1 MPNPNA
7 TNDTQAVFCV
17 CTSDDVVRATAD
29 CSSDTDGFFFAG
41 AFADYITAEKR
52 PHFPPTMKAAAGCVA
67 LVDFDKRPGELALK
81 SVERLRQIFLKR
93 ISIVAVGTDL
103 NANLLLQAIRL
114 GCVEYL
120 GKPVEHCKELR
131 SFPAPVLRKISCC
144 SQPAR
149 NSTGR
154 VMAFFGAKGGVGTTT
169 LAVHLAAHLAIAHG
183 RKTLLIDHKHQLGH
197 VALYLGLKDTRY
209 HFEEL
214 LQNVDRLDGDLLSG
228 YVLHHGSGLDVLA
241 SPDRSA
247 NFREGTQ
254 EELERVMDFLRR
266 EYDCVLIDS
275 SLTYQETK
283 MSLIEQA
290 DDIYLV
296 STADVASTA
305 RPGAPCGPYQCRCRN
320 ADSQAASI
328 VMNRSTSER
337 ESINGGADSARL
349 VRFPVAHT
357 VPNNYFELREIHQ
370 PGRTDSALATKR
382 RFDLALARWT
392 SGNRWHANPL
402 KFQNQFR
409 RKERQRTQAFALW
422 PPRGLFAPS
431 PA

>member
-1 MPNPNA
+1 MPEPPHMPEA
-7 TNDTQAVFCV
+7 TQAVFCV
-17 CTSDDVVRATAD
+17 CTSDDVVRAAAD

-52 PHFPPTMKAAAGCVA
+52 PHFPPVMKAAAGCVA
-67 LVDFDKRPGELALK
+67 LVDFDTNPELALK

-93 ISIVAVGTDL
+93 ISIIAVGTDIHP
-103 NANLLLQAIRL
+103 NLLLQAIRL

-120 GKPVEHCKELR
+120 TKPISLSDLR
-131 SFPAPVLRKISCC
+131 SSLRRFAENLVS

-183 RKTLLIDHKHQLGH
+183 RKTLIIDHKHQLGH
-197 VALYLGLKDTRY
+197 IALYLGLKDTRY

-214 LQNVDRLDGDLLSG
+214 LQNVDRLDADLLSG
-228 YVLHHGSGLDVLA
+228 YVLHHSSGLDVLA

-275 SLTYQETK
+275 SLPYQETK

-296 STADVASTA
+296 STADVASL
-305 RPGAPCGPYQCRCRN
+305 RDLVRLVDHIVQVPN
-320 ADSQAASI
+320 ADSRLRI
-328 VMNRSTSER
+328 VMNRATSN
-337 ESINGGADSARL
+337 ESITGEQIRRI

-357 VPNNYFELREIHQ
+357 VPNNYFELLKSINLGEPIP
-370 PGRTDSALATKR
+370 PGNKTP
-382 RFDLALARWT
+382 FDLALARWT
-392 SGNRWHANPL
+392 SEIVGTSSIEVPRTRAE
-402 KFQNQFR
+402 KK
-409 RKERQRTQAFALW
+409 KERRFGIW

>member
-1 MPNPNA
+1 MPNSNVS
-7 TNDTQAVFCV
+7 NDTQAVFCV
-17 CTSDDVVRATAD
+17 CTSDDVVRVTAE
-29 CSSDTDGFFFAG
+29 CSGDTDGFFFAG

-52 PHFPPTMKAAAGCVA
+52 PHFPPNMKAAAGCVA
-67 LVDFDKRPGELALK
+67 LVDFDTDPTQALDTI
-81 SVERLRQIFLKR
+81 ERLRQIFLKR
-93 ISIVAVGTDL
+93 ISIVAVGTEL
-103 NANLLLQAIRL
+103 NANLLLKAIRL

-120 GKPVEHCKELR
+120 NKPLVRTELR
-131 SFPAPVLRKISCC
+131 SSLKRFAENLVLH
-144 SQPAR
+144 QPAR

-154 VMAFFGAKGGVGTTT
+154 VMAFFGAKGGVGSTT
-169 LAVHLAAHLAIAHG
+169 LAVHLAAHLALAHG

-214 LQNVDRLDGDLLSG
+214 LQNVDRLDADLLSG
-228 YVLHHGSGLDVLA
+228 YVLHHSSGLDVLA

-266 EYDCVLIDS
+266 EYDCILIDS

-296 STADVASTA
+296 STADVASL
-305 RPGAPCGPYQCRCRN
+305 RDLVRLVDHISQVPS
-320 ADSQAASI
+320 ADGKLHI
-328 VMNRSTSER
+328 VMNRSTSN
-337 ESINGGADSARL
+337 ESITPEQIRKI

-357 VPNNYFELREIHQ
+357 VPNNYFELLKSINLGEPIP
-370 PGRTDSALATKR
+370 PGNKTG
-382 RFDLALARWT
+382 FDIALARWT
-392 SGNRWHANPL
+392 AEIVGAKSAEVSPPPAEKVKARR
-402 KFQNQFR
+402 KFQF
-409 RKERQRTQAFALW
+409 W
-422 PPRGLFAPS
+422 PRGGILATS

>member
-1 MPNPNA
+1 MLASSNSIEH
-7 TNDTQAVFCV
+7 TQAIFCV
-17 CTSDDVVRATAD
+17 CTTDDVVRAAAD
-29 CSSDTDGFFFAG
+29 CSSDGFFFAG
-41 AFADYITAEKR
+41 AFADYITAERR
-52 PHFPPTMKAAAGCVA
+52 PHFPPSMKAAAGCVA
-67 LVDFDKRPGELALK
+67 LVDFDKDPQLALQT
-81 SVERLRQIFLKR
+81 VERLRQIFLKR
-93 ISIVAVGTDL
+93 ISVVIVGTDL
-103 NANLLLQAIRL
+103 HASMLLQAIRL
-114 GCVEYL
+114 GAVEYL
-120 GKPVEHCKELR
+120 SKPLSRNDLQSSLR
-131 SFPAPVLRKISCC
+131 RFAENLVLN
-144 SQPAR
+144 QPAR

-214 LQNVDRLDGDLLSG
+214 LQNVDRLDADLLGG

-247 NFREGTQ
+247 TFREGTQ

-266 EYDCVLIDS
+266 EYDCILIDS
-275 SLTYQETK
+275 SFTYQESK

-296 STADVASTA
+296 STADVASL
-305 RPGAPCGPYQCRCRN
+305 RDLVRLVDHIVQMPK
-320 ADSQAASI
+320 ADGKLRI
-328 VMNRSTSER
+328 VMNRSTSN
-337 ESINGGADSARL
+337 ESINGEQIQKL
-349 VRFPVAHT
+349 VRFPVTHT
-357 VPNNYFELREIHQ
+357 VPNNYFELLKSINLGEPIP
-370 PGRTDSALATKR
+370 PGTRTP
-382 RFDLALARWT
+382 FDLALARWT
-392 SGNRWHANPL
+392 SEIVDGKSTEVPSASADKKKKREGR
-402 KFQNQFR
+402 FSI
-409 RKERQRTQAFALW
+409 W

>member
-1 MPNPNA
+1 MPNSNL
-7 TNDTQAVFCV
+7 NSDTQAVFCV
-17 CTSDDVVRATAD
+17 CTSDDVVRVAAD

-52 PHFPPTMKAAAGCVA
+52 PHFPPSMKAAAGCVA
-67 LVDFDKRPGELALK
+67 LVDFDKDPTLALK

-93 ISIVAVGTDL
+93 ISIVAVGTDV
-103 NANLLLQAIRL
+103 NASLLLQAIRL

-120 GKPVEHCKELR
+120 TKPLHLPDLR
-131 SFPAPVLRKISCC
+131 SSLKRFQENLVL

-154 VMAFFGAKGGVGTTT
+154 VMAFFGAKGGVGSTT

-183 RKTLLIDHKHQLGH
+183 RKTLIIDHKHQLGH

-209 HFEEL
+209 HFDEL
-214 LQNVDRLDGDLLSG
+214 LQNVDRLDADLLSG
-228 YVLHHGSGLDVLA
+228 YVLHHSSGLDVLA

-266 EYDCVLIDS
+266 EYDFVIIDS
-275 SLTYQETK
+275 SITYQETK

-290 DDIYLV
+290 DDVYLV
-296 STADVASTA
+296 STADVASL
-305 RPGAPCGPYQCRCRN
+305 RDLVRLV
-320 ADSQAASI
+320 DHISQAQGADERLKI
-328 VMNRSTSER
+328 VMNRSTSN
-337 ESINGGADSARL
+337 ESITPEQIRKI

-357 VPNNYFELREIHQ
+357 IPNNYFELLKSINLGEPIP
-370 PGRTDSALATKR
+370 PGGKTG
-382 RFDLALARWT
+382 FDVALARWT
-392 SGNRWHANPL
+392 AEIVGIKPAEVSTPPAEKQKVRGRLSFW
-402 KFQNQFR
+402 
-409 RKERQRTQAFALW
+409 
-422 PPRGLFAPS
+422 PRGGIFAPN

>member
-1 MPNPNA
+1 MSDPSQTSQA
-7 TNDTQAVFCV
+7 TQAVFCV
-17 CTSDDVVRATAD
+17 CTSDDVVRAAAD

-52 PHFPPTMKAAAGCVA
+52 PHFPPVMKAAAGCVA
-67 LVDFDKRPGELALK
+67 LVDFDTDPELALK

-93 ISIVAVGTDL
+93 ISIIAVGTDL
-103 NANLLLQAIRL
+103 NPNLLLQAIRL

-120 GKPVEHCKELR
+120 TKPISLPDLR
-131 SFPAPVLRKISCC
+131 SSLRRFAENLESD
-144 SQPAR
+144 QPAR

-169 LAVHLAAHLAIAHG
+169 LAVHLATHLAIAHG
-183 RKTLLIDHKHQLGH
+183 RKTLIIDHKHQLGH
-197 VALYLGLKDTRY
+197 IALYLGLKDTRY

-214 LQNVDRLDGDLLSG
+214 LQNVDRLDADLLSG
-228 YVLHHGSGLDVLA
+228 YVLHHSSGLDVLA

-296 STADVASTA
+296 STADVASL
-305 RPGAPCGPYQCRCRN
+305 RDLVRLVDHIVQVPN
-320 ADSQAASI
+320 ADSRLRI
-328 VMNRSTSER
+328 VMNRATSN
-337 ESINGGADSARL
+337 ESITAEQIRRI

-357 VPNNYFELREIHQ
+357 VPNNYFELIKSINLGEPIP
-370 PGRTDSALATKR
+370 PGDKTP
-382 RFDLALARWT
+382 FDLALARWT
-392 SGNRWHANPL
+392 AEIVGTSSIEVPGTAAE
-402 KFQNQFR
+402 KKMKR
-409 RKERQRTQAFALW
+409 RLSIW

>member
-1 MPNPNA
+1 
-7 TNDTQAVFCV
+7 
-17 CTSDDVVRATAD
+17 
-29 CSSDTDGFFFAG
+29 
-41 AFADYITAEKR
+41 
-52 PHFPPTMKAAAGCVA
+52 MKAAAGCVA
-67 LVDFDKRPGELALK
+67 LVDFDTHPALALK

-93 ISIVAVGTDL
+93 ISIIAVGKDL
-103 NANLLLQAIRL
+103 KADLLLQAIRL

-120 GKPVEHCKELR
+120 TKPVNMQDLR
-131 SFPAPVLRKISCC
+131 TSLRRFADNLVSD
-144 SQPAR
+144 QPAR

-169 LAVHLAAHLAIAHG
+169 LAVHLAAHLAVAHG

-214 LQNVDRLDGDLLSG
+214 LQKVDHLDADLLSG
-228 YVLHHGSGLDVLA
+228 YVLHHSSGLDVLA

-254 EELERVMDFLRR
+254 EELG

-296 STADVASTA
+296 STADVASL
-305 RPGAPCGPYQCRCRN
+305 RDLGRLVDHIVQVPN
-320 ADSQAASI
+320 ADSRLRI
-328 VMNRSTSER
+328 VMNRATST
-337 ESINGGADSARL
+337 ESITPEQIRRI

-357 VPNNYFELREIHQ
+357 VPNNYFELLKSINLVDPIP
-370 PGRTDSALATKR
+370 PGSKTP
-382 RFDLALARWT
+382 FDNALARWT
-392 SGNRWHANPL
+392 SEIVGPSSIEVPGAPAE
-402 KFQNQFR
+402 KK
-409 RKERQRTQAFALW
+409 KERRFGFW
-422 PPRGLFAPS
+422 PSRLFVPS
-431 PA
+431 PV

>member
-1 MPNPNA
+1 MSDTSPMRQS
-7 TNDTQAVFCV
+7 TQAVFCV
-17 CTSDDVVRATAD
+17 CTSDDVVRAAAD
-29 CSSDTDGFFFAG
+29 CSGDTEGFFFAG

-52 PHFPPTMKAAAGCVA
+52 PHFPPAMKAAAGCVA
-67 LVDFDKRPGELALK
+67 LIDFDRDPELALK

-93 ISIVAVGTDL
+93 ISLIAVGTDL
-103 NANLLLQAIRL
+103 NPNLLLQAIRL

-120 GKPVEHCKELR
+120 AKPTSLHDLR
-131 SFPAPVLRKISCC
+131 GSLRRFRENLVSRE
-144 SQPAR
+144 PAR

-169 LAVHLAAHLAIAHG
+169 LAVHLASHLAVAHG
-183 RKTLLIDHKHQLGH
+183 RKTLIIDHKHQLGH
-197 VALYLGLKDTRY
+197 IALYLGLKDTRY

-214 LQNVDRLDGDLLSG
+214 LQNVDHLDADLLSG
-228 YVLHHGSGLDVLA
+228 YVLHHPSGLDVLA

-296 STADVASTA
+296 STADVASL
-305 RPGAPCGPYQCRCRN
+305 RDLVRLVDHIVQVPN
-320 ADSQAASI
+320 ADSRLRI
-328 VMNRSTSER
+328 IMNRATSN
-337 ESINGGADSARL
+337 ESITEEQIRRI
-349 VRFPVAHT
+349 VRFPVAHS
-357 VPNNYFELREIHQ
+357 VPNNYFELLKSINLGEPIP
-370 PGRTDSALATKR
+370 PGNKTP
-382 RFDLALARWT
+382 FDLALARWT
-392 SGNRWHANPL
+392 AEIVGTSSIEVPPSSAE
-402 KFQNQFR
+402 KKKDR
-409 RKERQRTQAFALW
+409 RFGLW
-422 PPRGLFAPS
+422 PARLFAPS

>member
-1 MPNPNA
+1 MPDPSHSSH
-7 TNDTQAVFCV
+7 TTQAVFCV
-17 CTSDDVVRATAD
+17 CTSDDVVRAAAD

-52 PHFPPTMKAAAGCVA
+52 PHFPPAMKAAAGCVV
-67 LVDFDKRPGELALK
+67 LIDFDTDPLLALK

-93 ISIVAVGTDL
+93 ISIIAVGTDL
-103 NANLLLQAIRL
+103 NPNLLLQAIRL

-120 GKPVEHCKELR
+120 AKPVNLQDLR
-131 SFPAPVLRKISCC
+131 TSLRRFTDNLVSD
-144 SQPAR
+144 QPAR

-169 LAVHLAAHLAIAHG
+169 LAVHLAAHLAVAHG

-214 LQNVDRLDGDLLSG
+214 LQNVDRLDTDLLSG
-228 YVLHHGSGLDVLA
+228 YVLHHSSGLDVLA

-247 NFREGTQ
+247 NVREGTQ
-254 EELERVMDFLRR
+254 EELERVMEFLRR
-266 EYDCVLIDS
+266 EYDCILIDS

-296 STADVASTA
+296 STADVASL
-305 RPGAPCGPYQCRCRN
+305 RDLVRLVDHIVQVPGADNRLR
-320 ADSQAASI
+320 I
-328 VMNRSTSER
+328 VMNRATSN
-337 ESINGGADSARL
+337 ESITAEQIRRI

-357 VPNNYFELREIHQ
+357 VPNNYFELLKSINLGEPIP
-370 PGRTDSALATKR
+370 PGNKTS
-382 RFDLALARWT
+382 FDTALARWT
-392 SGNRWHANPL
+392 SEIVGRSSIEVPHSAAE
-402 KFQNQFR
+402 KK
-409 RKERQRTQAFALW
+409 KERRFGFW

>member
-1 MPNPNA
+1 MPDSFNSP
-7 TNDTQAVFCV
+7 DSTQAVFCV
-17 CTSDDVVRATAD
+17 CASDDVVRAAAD
-29 CSSDTDGFFFAG
+29 CSNDTGGFFFAG

-52 PHFPPTMKAAAGCVA
+52 PHFPPVMKAAAGCVA
-67 LVDFDKRPGELALK
+67 LIDFDKDPALAVK

-93 ISIVAVGTDL
+93 ISIIAVGTDV
-103 NANLLLQAIRL
+103 NPTLLLQAIRL

-120 GKPVEHCKELR
+120 AKPVNLQDLR
-131 SFPAPVLRKISCC
+131 GSLRRFADNLAGD
-144 SQPAR
+144 QPAR

-169 LAVHLAAHLAIAHG
+169 LAVHLAAHLAAAHG

-214 LQNVDRLDGDLLSG
+214 LQNVDRLDTDLLSG
-228 YVLHHGSGLDVLA
+228 YVLHHASGLDVLA

-247 NFREGTQ
+247 NVREGTQ
-254 EELERVMDFLRR
+254 DELERVMDFLRR
-266 EYDCVLIDS
+266 EYDCILIDS

-290 DDIYLV
+290 DDLFLV
-296 STADVASTA
+296 STADVASL
-305 RPGAPCGPYQCRCRN
+305 RDLVRLVDHIVQVPN
-320 ADSQAASI
+320 ADSRLRI
-328 VMNRSTSER
+328 VMNRATSN
-337 ESINGGADSARL
+337 ESITAEQIGRI

-357 VPNNYFELREIHQ
+357 VPNNYFELLKSINLGEPIP
-370 PGRTDSALATKR
+370 PGNKTP
-382 RFDLALARWT
+382 FDLALARWT
-392 SGNRWHANPL
+392 SEIVSPTSIEVPRTLAE
-402 KFQNQFR
+402 KK
-409 RKERQRTQAFALW
+409 KERRFGIW
-422 PPRGLFAPS
+422 PPRNLFVPS

>member
-1 MPNPNA
+1 MPSVH
-7 TNDTQAVFCV
+7 DTQAVFCV
-17 CTSDDVVRATAD
+17 CTSDDVVRTTAE
-29 CSSDTDGFFFAG
+29 CSSDNDGFFFAG

-67 LVDFDKRPGELALK
+67 LVDFDKDPTQALN
-81 SVERLRQIFLKR
+81 SIERLRHIFLKR

-103 NANLLLQAIRL
+103 NPNLLLQAIRL

-120 GKPVEHCKELR
+120 TKPLVHTELR
-131 SFPAPVLRKISCC
+131 ASLKRFAENFVHN
-144 SQPAR
+144 QPAR

-154 VMAFFGAKGGVGTTT
+154 IMAFFGAKGGVGSTT
-169 LAVHLAAHLAIAHG
+169 LAVHLAAHLATAHG

-214 LQNVDRLDGDLLSG
+214 LQNVDRLDTDLLSG
-228 YVLHHGSGLDVLA
+228 YVLHHSTGLDVLA

-290 DDIYLV
+290 DDIYLI
-296 STADVASTA
+296 STADVASL
-305 RPGAPCGPYQCRCRN
+305 RDLVRLVDHISQVPS
-320 ADSQAASI
+320 ADGKLHI
-328 VMNRSTSER
+328 VMNRSTSN
-337 ESINGGADSARL
+337 ESITPEQIRKI

-357 VPNNYFELREIHQ
+357 VPNNYFELLKSINLGEPIP
-370 PGRTDSALATKR
+370 PGNKTG
-382 RFDLALARWT
+382 FDIALARWT
-392 SGNRWHANPL
+392 AEIVGSKPAEVSTAPAEKAKGRGKLSFWPRSGI
-402 KFQNQFR
+402 
-409 RKERQRTQAFALW
+409 
-422 PPRGLFAPS
+422 FAPS
-431 PA
+431 AA

>member
-1 MPNPNA
+1 MPTAFN
-7 TNDTQAVFCV
+7 THESTQAVFCV
-17 CTSDDVVRATAD
+17 CTSDDVVRAAAD
-29 CSSDTDGFFFAG
+29 CSSDTDAFFFAG

-52 PHFPPTMKAAAGCVA
+52 PHFPPSMKAAAGCVA
-67 LVDFDKRPGELALK
+67 LVDFDRDPVLALK
-81 SVERLRQIFLKR
+81 SVERLREIFLKR

-120 GKPVEHCKELR
+120 SKPLSLPDLR
-131 SFPAPVLRKISCC
+131 SSLRRFQDDLVLH
-144 SQPAR
+144 QPAR

-169 LAVHLAAHLAIAHG
+169 LAVHLAAHLAVAHG

-214 LQNVDRLDGDLLSG
+214 LQNVDRLDADLLSG
-228 YVLHHGSGLDVLA
+228 FVLHHSSGLDVLA

-296 STADVASTA
+296 STADVASL
-305 RPGAPCGPYQCRCRN
+305 RDLVRLVDHIVQVPH
-320 ADSQAASI
+320 ADSKLKI
-328 VMNRSTSER
+328 VMNRSTSN
-337 ESINGGADSARL
+337 ESINGEQIQKI

-357 VPNNYFELREIHQ
+357 VPNNYFELLKSINLGEPIP
-370 PGRTDSALATKR
+370 PGNKTP
-382 RFDLALARWT
+382 FDLALARWT
-392 SGNRWHANPL
+392 SEIVGAKSAEVPPSTAE
-402 KFQNQFR
+402 KKKDR
-409 RKERQRTQAFALW
+409 RFALW